1 MSEVYF
7 YHLTQTRLEVALPK
21 ILDRALSADWSVEL
35 RIGTKAEEEA
45 ISDAIWKGPDESFL
59 PHCLED
65 NDKLH
70 DYPIVLSKSPLSEV
84 RDCLIVV
91 DQAELQENEVEKFK
105 RVCLLFDSKNEVE
118 LTNAREVWKKLS
130 DAGLK
135 TSYWAEAVSYTH
147 LTLPTKRIV

>member
-7 YHLTQTRLEVALPK
+7 YHLTQTRLEIALPK
-21 ILDRALSADWSVEL
+21 ILERALSADWSVEL
-35 RIGTKAEEEA
+35 RIGMEAEEEL

-59 PHCLED
+59 PHCSED

-84 RDCLIVV
+84 RDCLIVI

-105 RVCLLFDSKNEVE
+105 RVCLLFDSKNEIE
-118 LTNAREVWKKLS
+118 LTNARETWKSLS

-135 TSYWAEAVSYTH
+135 TSYWAEDNGKW
-147 LTLPTKRIV
+147 TKKD

>member
-1 MSEVYF
+1 MSEVFF

-21 ILDRALSADWSVEL
+21 ILERALSADWSVEIRL
-35 RIGTKAEEEA
+35 GMDANVDF

-59 PHCLED
+59 PHCLEN

-70 DYPIVLSKSPLSEV
+70 DHTIVLSKSPLSEV
-84 RDCLIVV
+84 RDCLIVI

-105 RVCLLFDSKNEVE
+105 RVCLLFDSKNEIE
-118 LTNAREVWKKLS
+118 LTNARETWKSLS

-135 TSYWAEAVSYTH
+135 TSYWAEDNGKW
-147 LTLPTKRIV
+147 TKKD

>member
-35 RIGTKAEEEA
+35 RIGTKAEEEP

-84 RDCLIVV
+84 RDCLIVI
-91 DQAELQENEVEKFK
+91 DQAELQENEVE
-105 RVCLLFDSKNEVE
+105 
-118 LTNAREVWKKLS
+118 
-130 DAGLK
+130 
-135 TSYWAEAVSYTH
+135 
-147 LTLPTKRIV
+147 

>member
-7 YHLTQTRLEVALPK
+7 YHLTKTRLEVALPK
-21 ILDRALSADWSVEL
+21 ILERALSADWSVEL
-35 RIGTKAEEEA
+35 RIGTKAEEEP
-45 ISDAIWKGPDESFL
+45 ISDAIWKGPEDSFL

-84 RDCLIVV
+84 RDCLIVI

-105 RVCLLFDSKNEVE
+105 RVCLLFDSKNEIE
-118 LTNAREVWKKLS
+118 LTNARKTWKSLS

-135 TSYWAEAVSYTH
+135 TSYWAENNGKW
-147 LTLPTKRIV
+147 TKKD

>member
-21 ILDRALSADWSVEL
+21 ILDRALCADWSVEL
-35 RIGTKAEEEA
+35 RIGTKAEEES

-84 RDCLIVV
+84 RDCLIVI

-105 RVCLLFDSKNEVE
+105 RVCLLFDSKNEIE
-118 LTNAREVWKKLS
+118 LTNARETWKSLL

-135 TSYWAEAVSYTH
+135 TSYWAEENGKW
-147 LTLPTKRIV
+147 TKKN

>member
-1 MSEVYF
+1 MSEVFF

-35 RIGTKAEEEA
+35 RIGKEA
-45 ISDAIWKGPDESFL
+45 DVEPISNAIWKGPDESFL

-70 DYPIVLSKSPLSEV
+70 DHPIVLSKAPLSEE
-84 RDCLIVV
+84 RDCLIVI

-105 RVCLLFDSKNEVE
+105 RVCLLFDSKNDVE
-118 LTNAREVWKKLS
+118 LKNARESWKSLS
-130 DAGLK
+130 DAGIN
-135 TSYWAEAVSYTH
+135 TVYWAED
-147 LTLPTKRIV
+147 KGMWKKK

>member
-21 ILDRALSADWSVEL
+21 ILERALSADWSVEL
-35 RIGTKAEEEA
+35 RIGMEADEEP

-59 PHCLED
+59 PHCSED
-65 NDKLH
+65 NDKLN

-84 RDCLIVV
+84 RDCLIIV
-91 DQAELQENEVEKFK
+91 DQAELRENEVEKFK
-105 RVCLLFDSKNEVE
+105 RVCLLFDSKNEIE
-118 LTNAREVWKKLS
+118 LTNARETWKSLS

-135 TSYWAEAVSYTH
+135 TSYWAENNGRWI
-147 LTLPTKRIV
+147 KKD